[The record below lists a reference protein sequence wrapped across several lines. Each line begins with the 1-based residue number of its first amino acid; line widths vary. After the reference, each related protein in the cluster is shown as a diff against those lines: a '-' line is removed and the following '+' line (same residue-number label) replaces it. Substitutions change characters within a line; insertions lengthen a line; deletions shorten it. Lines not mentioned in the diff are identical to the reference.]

1 MICLSVCLSVFVCVG
16 GGSVDVVCLYL
27 STNLGLDVLRTH
39 ACTGNVD
46 VVCLYLGTSAN
57 MDLYMRMSTHVLMR
71 MSTHVLM
78 RMSTHALS

>member
-1 MICLSVCLSVFVCVG
+1 MICLSVCLSVFVCGG

-27 STNLGLDVLRTH
+27 GTNLGLDVLRTH